1 MTKKRFTFRKGE
13 QSMGLKS
20 NTAFL
25 NAYIE
30 LDKVC
35 CEQFGIARGGVTEY
49 INRLIEMR
57 YAPDRDEVLPKLV
70 KYRNIRN
77 RMAHDEGAL
86 KSISDIAKADAV
98 WLTHMAK
105 NITKGKDPVSR
116 YVKRAKRY
124 AVARIVFLIFRITLV
139 AALVT
144 GVLVIL
150 KHFNII

>member
-1 MTKKRFTFRKGE
+1 
-13 QSMGLKS
+13 MGLKS
-20 NTAFL
+20 NTNFL

-30 LDKVC
+30 LDKAC

-49 INRLIEMR
+49 INRLIDMR

-105 NITKGKDPVSR
+105 NIAKGKDPVSR

-124 AVARIVFLIFRITLV
+124 SVFRIIFLVFKILLAVALT
-139 AALVT
+139 A
-144 GVLVIL
+144 GVLVAL
-150 KHFNII
+150 KYFNVL